1 MQINPKIAILI
12 PCYNEEITIGQV
24 IRDFKLKL
32 PDADVYVYDN
42 NSKDK
47 TVEKAREAGAIVRYE
62 KRQGKGFVIQKMFQ
76 EISADIY
83 VMIDGDN
90 TYPAKEIDKL
100 LAPVLRGEA
109 DMVVGSRLMSDSD
122 SQFKKLNWFGNK
134 VFLWTINQIF
144 RVKLTDILSG
154 YRVFNRQIVKSLPL
168 FAGGFQT
175 ETELTIKAL
184 TRGYQITEVPVS
196 LIVRPEGSFSKI
208 NIFRD
213 GFLITY
219 MIFSLFRDYKPMTF
233 FGGMGIIIM
242 MLGFIPGTIV
252 IYEFIK
258 TGLVLRLPSAV
269 LAIGLELFGILL
281 ITAGIILHTI
291 VRHSQEFDY
300 QLRILSNEI
309 GKNRNES
316 LAISEKENNQIK
328 NSFSQKN

>member
-1 MQINPKIAILI
+1 
-12 PCYNEEITIGQV
+12 
-24 IRDFKLKL
+24 
-32 PDADVYVYDN
+32 
-42 NSKDK
+42 
-47 TVEKAREAGAIVRYE
+47 
-62 KRQGKGFVIQKMFQ
+62 
-76 EISADIY
+76 
-83 VMIDGDN
+83 
-90 TYPAKEIDKL
+90 
-100 LAPVLRGEA
+100 
-109 DMVVGSRLMSDSD
+109 
-122 SQFKKLNWFGNK
+122 
-134 VFLWTINQIF
+134 
-144 RVKLTDILSG
+144 
-154 YRVFNRQIVKSLPL
+154 
-168 FAGGFQT
+168 
-175 ETELTIKAL
+175 
-184 TRGYQITEVPVS
+184 
-196 LIVRPEGSFSKI
+196 
-208 NIFRD
+208 
-213 GFLITY
+213 